1 MIPKFYLAHS
11 CLCHK
16 KIRKWQLLVESQ
28 CKILLSNPFFE
39 NREEDISVVK
49 DAKTLNKL
57 LNDLSWSQC
66 NKIMDNDLELIR
78 KSDGIVAYFES
89 PTIGTCMEI
98 FVAGYIYNIPVYV
111 ITKKYANH
119 PWIRALST
127 EIFPHRTALKKF
139 LIQKFGE
146 RYNGYK

>member
-1 MIPKFYLAHS
+1 MKPKFYLAHS

-16 KIRKWQLLVESQ
+16 KIRKWQLLMEAQ
-28 CKILLSNPFFE
+28 CNISFSNPFSD

-49 DAKTLNKL
+49 DTKTLNKL
-57 LNDLSWSQC
+57 LNELSWEQC
-66 NKIMDNDLELIR
+66 ATIMVNDLELIR

-98 FVAGYIYNIPVYV
+98 FVAAYIYHIPVYV

-119 PWIRALST
+119 PWIRALAT
-127 EIFPHRTALKKF
+127 EIFPHRTALKQF
-139 LIQKFGE
+139 LLNTFGE
-146 RYNGYK
+146 R